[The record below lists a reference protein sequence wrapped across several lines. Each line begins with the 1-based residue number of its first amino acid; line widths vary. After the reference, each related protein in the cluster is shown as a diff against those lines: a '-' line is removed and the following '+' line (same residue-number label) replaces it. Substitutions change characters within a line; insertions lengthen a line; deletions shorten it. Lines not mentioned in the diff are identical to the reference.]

1 MKEYLFKI
9 NHKLAEAKQS
19 KDWSLRDLEKSLKT
33 FKNNKSRDEHGHTY
47 ELFKYGGRDLK
58 LSLLKLLNKV
68 KNTQYYP
75 SILSYS
81 NISSIWKKKGEKSNL
96 DNDRGIFCVS
106 KIRSILDIMLSR

>member
-9 NHKLAEAKQS
+9 NYKLAEAKLS
-19 KDWSLRDLEKSLKT
+19 KDWRLKDLEKSLKT

-47 ELFKYGGRDLK
+47 EFFKYGGTDLK

-68 KNTQYYP
+68 KNSQYYP
-75 SILSYS
+75 SIFTSS

-96 DNDRGIFCVS
+96 DNDRDIFCVN
-106 KIRSILDIMLSR
+106 KI